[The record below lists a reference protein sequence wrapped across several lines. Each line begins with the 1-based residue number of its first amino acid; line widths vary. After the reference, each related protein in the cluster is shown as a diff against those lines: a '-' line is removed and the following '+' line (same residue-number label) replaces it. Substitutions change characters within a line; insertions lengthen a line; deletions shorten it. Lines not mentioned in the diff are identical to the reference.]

1 MKSWEGYVLRLTY
14 VAGNYKGKS
23 YIYIKEGFVRDD
35 SKDTLLLPD
44 DCYQSERAAKIVASR
59 YSNSRRHELR
69 MSRELGIA
77 PEEVYTVVKVI
88 DGHIQN

>member
-14 VAGNYKGKS
+14 AAGNYKGRS
-23 YIYIKEGFVRDD
+23 YIYIRNGFVRDD
-35 SKDTLLLPD
+35 SKDTFLLPD